1 MPKLQAGRAVKLLL
15 HKFAGRVRLA
25 YRHFPLEGVHPHAL
39 HGALAAAQSC
49 GARALQTVLSS
60 AIPKMKLNA

>member
-39 HGALAAAQSC
+39 HGALAAEPPGRSLAAPGRSRLSC
-49 GARALQTVLSS
+49 PARFR
-60 AIPKMKLNA
+60 K